1 MYLRPLEPEDLEL
14 LYTIENDP
22 SLWDTSNTDAPYSRF
37 ALKNYIASS
46 ASIHECSQLRQII
59 DLSNS
64 SNEPSQP
71 VGMIDL
77 TNYSALNARAEVG
90 ITLLKAHRGKGLG
103 SQALQL
109 LEMFAV
115 QRLRIHTLYASISP
129 NNKAS
134 LNLFIGNGYKQVATL
149 PRMAIFT
156 RQIPRYGT
164 IHEVFLKKTRRK
176 FGTSQK
182 CCTFA
187 LAIEN
192 ESNQSRMVC

>member
-1 MYLRPLEPEDLEL
+1 MHLRPLEPEDLEL

-22 SLWDTSNTDAPYSRF
+22 SLWETSNTDAPYSRF

-46 ASIHECSQLRQII
+46 ASIHECGQLRQII

-149 PRMAIFT
+149 PEWQYSQGKYHDMALFM
-156 RQIPRYGT
+156 
-164 IHEVFLKKTRRK
+164 K
-176 FGTSQK
+176 F
-182 CCTFA
+182 F
-187 LAIEN
+187 
-192 ESNQSRMVC
+192 

>member
-46 ASIHECSQLRQII
+46 ASIHECGQLRQII

-90 ITLLKAHRGKGLG
+90 ICG
-103 SQALQL
+103 
-109 LEMFAV
+109 
-115 QRLRIHTLYASISP
+115 
-129 NNKAS
+129 
-134 LNLFIGNGYKQVATL
+134 
-149 PRMAIFT
+149 
-156 RQIPRYGT
+156 
-164 IHEVFLKKTRRK
+164 
-176 FGTSQK
+176 
-182 CCTFA
+182 
-187 LAIEN
+187 
-192 ESNQSRMVC
+192 